1 MQTVCDLVDE
11 IAPRGNGSRRDLIT
25 FVKDRPGHDR
35 RYAIDARKIERELGW
50 KRKATFDVG
59 IRKTVDWYLENA
71 QWVQNVTSGTYRQ
84 WMATHYS
91 T

>member
-1 MQTVCDLVDE
+1 
-11 IAPRGNGSRRDLIT
+11 
-25 FVKDRPGHDR
+25 
-35 RYAIDARKIERELGW
+35 LGW
-50 KRKATFDVG
+50 KPKATFDIG
-59 IRKTVDWYLENA
+59 IRKTVHWYLENA